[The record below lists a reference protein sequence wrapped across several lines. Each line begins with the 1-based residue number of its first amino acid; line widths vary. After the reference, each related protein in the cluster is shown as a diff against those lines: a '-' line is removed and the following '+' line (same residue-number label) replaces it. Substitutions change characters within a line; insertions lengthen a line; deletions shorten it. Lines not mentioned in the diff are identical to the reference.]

1 MLIRGPSEAHQ
12 RPIRGP
18 SKRQSEAF
26 GASAG
31 RAQSGPIKR
40 NQAAFG
46 EPAGRAQSS
55 QSSAIKRNQ
64 AQSGAIR
71 RHSVHLQAEPVVA
84 QHDHRLFA
92 PRALDG
98 TPLIL
103 LNLRVD
109 DVAIRDAT
117 DEGGNRAY
125 SAAIKRH
132 LAPSSAIQRNQVQS
146 SAIKCHQLQSHAV
159 RLPRT
164 HVEQSHAQSHAITR
178 NHAQSRA
185 ITRNQAPSED
195 ARRAEPRALG
205 HRLDGRDAA
214 LLVVAAHTAPSIA

>member
-1 MLIRGPSEAHQ
+1 M
-12 RPIRGP
+12 
-18 SKRQSEAF
+18 
-26 GASAG
+26 
-31 RAQSGPIKR
+31 
-40 NQAAFG
+40 
-46 EPAGRAQSS
+46 
-55 QSSAIKRNQ
+55 
-64 AQSGAIR
+64 
-71 RHSVHLQAEPVVA
+71 HLQAEPVVA

-98 TPLIL
+98 PPLIL

-132 LAPSSAIQRNQVQS
+132 PAPSSAIQRNQVQS

-159 RLPRT
+159 RLPRMR
-164 HVEQSHAQSHAITR
+164 VEQSHAQSRAITR

-185 ITRNQAPSED
+185 IKRHPRTHVEQSHAPS
-195 ARRAEPRALG
+195 G
-205 HRLDGRDAA
+205 
-214 LLVVAAHTAPSIA
+214 TASTAGTQHFWW

>member
-1 MLIRGPSEAHQ
+1 MLIRGPSEGHQ

-31 RAQSGPIKR
+31 R
-40 NQAAFG
+40 
-46 EPAGRAQSS
+46 
-55 QSSAIKRNQ
+55 

-132 LAPSSAIQRNQVQS
+132 PAPSSEIKCNQAQS
-146 SAIKCHQLQSHAV
+146 SAINCNHTPSGFRGCASSRATRNHAQSRAIKRH
-159 RLPRT
+159 PRT
-164 HVEQSHAQSHAITR
+164 HVEQSHA
-178 NHAQSRA
+178 
-185 ITRNQAPSED
+185 PS
-195 ARRAEPRALG
+195 G
-205 HRLDGRDAA
+205 
-214 LLVVAAHTAPSIA
+214 TASTAGTQHFWW

>member
-1 MLIRGPSEAHQ
+1 MGRVWYRVVEEIIRWSSYGRQRVIRGPSEGHQ
-12 RPIRGP
+12 RGT
-18 SKRQSEAF
+18 QDAL
-26 GASAG
+26 GA
-31 RAQSGPIKR
+31 
-40 NQAAFG
+40 
-46 EPAGRAQSS
+46 PAGRAQSS
-55 QSSAIKRNQ
+55 TIKRNRL
-64 AQSGAIR
+64 QSSAIR
-71 RHSVHLQAEPVVA
+71 RHSAHLQAEPVVA

-132 LAPSSAIQRNQVQS
+132 PAPSSAIQRNQVQS
-146 SAIKCHQLQSHAV
+146 SAIKCHQLQSRAI
-159 RLPRT
+159 RLPRMR
-164 HVEQSHAQSHAITR
+164 VEQS
-178 NHAQSRA
+178 HAQSRA